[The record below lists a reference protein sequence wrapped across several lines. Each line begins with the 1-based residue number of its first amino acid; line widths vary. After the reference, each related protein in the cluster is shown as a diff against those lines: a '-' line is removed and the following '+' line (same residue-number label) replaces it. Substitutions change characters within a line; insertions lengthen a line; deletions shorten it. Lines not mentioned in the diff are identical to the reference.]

1 MTSLACLLES
11 LRCNKYTV
19 SSALVLNYHKLH
31 TTAERATDSATKD
44 NTGLL
49 KTQKHTGWWS
59 LLLGR
64 QFGVIGLKVID
75 PFDCLVLEVLLGNL
89 DHLTKVLLADQVV
102 VS

>member
-1 MTSLACLLES
+1 MLEIY
-11 LRCNKYTV
+11 RCTKYV
-19 SSALVLNYHKLH
+19 VPLVLNYHKLH
-31 TTAERATDSATKD
+31 TTAERATDSAKKKITQD
-44 NTGLL
+44 SLRHRNTRG
-49 KTQKHTGWWS
+49 GS

>member
-1 MTSLACLLES
+1 M
-11 LRCNKYTV
+11 
-19 SSALVLNYHKLH
+19 LNYHKLH

-49 KTQKHTGWWS
+49 KTQKHTGWS

-64 QFGVIGLKVID
+64 QFRVIGLKVID
-75 PFDCLVLEVLLGNL
+75 PFDCSVLEVLLGNL